1 MKEGTLASALEFGLT
16 ESEFQLIV
24 DKMART
30 PNYLE
35 LAIFSVM
42 WSEHCSY
49 KSSKPYLRKFPT
61 KSPAVIQ
68 GPGENAGVVDIGD
81 DLAVVFKVESH
92 NHPSAIE
99 PYQGAA
105 TGVGGIIRDIFTMG
119 ARPILTLDPLFFGPT
134 SDAHSR
140 NLLDGV
146 VRGIAGY
153 GNCVGVPNLGGEL
166 HFDDCYKIN
175 PLVNVF
181 CLGIA
186 KHNEIKYAR
195 ASEPGDV
202 VMIIGAKTGRDGIHG
217 ATFASDELSDESEEK
232 RSAVQVGDPFLE
244 KLLIEATLEL
254 ISEDAIEAV
263 QDLGA
268 AGLTSSSVEMCGRT
282 GRGIILNMDSVPRR
296 AENMTAYEFM
306 LSESQERML
315 LMVKPENVEKIHEI
329 LTKWDLDSAVIG
341 EVTDS
346 GNITIVEKGE
356 TVCNIPVSYLTDSAP
371 EYDLP
376 TKRPDLESRM
386 REPSGFVLPSWDHEN
401 LIKKMASSGEGCSK
415 EWAYHQYD
423 TTLLTNTVIP
433 PSVGSGVIRIKN
445 TNKAIAVTSDAKPK
459 YCYLHPRHGGAQTVF
474 EGARNLFATGAKP
487 LAISDCLNF
496 GNPNKPE
503 VYYEFAE
510 CVKGM
515 IEALEE
521 LNIPVIS
528 GNVSLYNESP
538 EGAIKP
544 TPVVCMVGIADK
556 DKINPPSFQ
565 RTSDVVMLLGNT
577 YSEFGGSL
585 LYDILEGKTFGR
597 PPAVRPEAEI
607 ALGDLLLDATDKG
620 YLASASDLSEGGLAA
635 VLIESVCESGI
646 GCQISLKSKGSKLTE
661 QLFSETAARALISVP
676 PEKVLQM
683 QELATKHEVPAEII
697 GVVGGNTL
705 SLSGSFDIPVEELS
719 NLYFNSLRE
728 KMDA

>member
-1 MKEGTLASALEFGLT
+1 MKEGTLNLALEFGLT
-16 ESEFQLIV
+16 ENEYSLIN
-24 DKMART
+24 DKMVRT
-30 PNYLE
+30 PNLLE

-49 KSSKPYLRKFPT
+49 KSSKSALKLFPT

-81 DLAVVFKVESH
+81 DLAIVFKVESH

-119 ARPILTLDPLFFGPT
+119 ARPLLTLDPLFFGHT
-134 SDAHSR
+134 DDAHSR

-186 KHNEIKYAR
+186 KHDEIKYAR
-195 ASEPGDV
+195 ASEPGDI
-202 VMIIGAKTGRDGIHG
+202 VMLIGAKTGRDGIHG
-217 ATFASDELSDESEEK
+217 ATFASDELTEESEEK
-232 RSAVQVGDPFLE
+232 RSAIQVGDPFLE

-254 ISEDAIEAV
+254 ISENIIEAV

-282 GRGIILNMDSVPRR
+282 GRGIIMNMDSVPRR
-296 AENMTAYEFM
+296 AENMTAYEIM

-315 LMVKPENVEKIHEI
+315 LMVKPENVEKIHII
-329 LTKWDLDSAVIG
+329 LEKWDLDSSVIG
-341 EVTDS
+341 EVTDT
-346 GNITIVEKGE
+346 GNIVIVEDGE
-356 TVCNIPVSYLTDSAP
+356 LVCEIPVTYLTDSAP

-376 TKRPDLESRM
+376 KKRPDLESRM
-386 REPSGFVLPSWDHEN
+386 REPSDFRLPSWDHEN
-401 LIKKMASSGEGCSK
+401 LLKKMASSGEGCSK
-415 EWAYHQYD
+415 EWVYHQYD
-423 TTLLTNTVIP
+423 TTLLTNTMIA
-433 PSVGSGVIRIKN
+433 PSSGPGVIRIKN
-445 TNKAIAVTSDAKPK
+445 TDKAIAVTSDSKPRF
-459 YCYLHPRHGGAQTVF
+459 CWLHPRHGGAHTVY
-474 EGARNLFATGAKP
+474 ESARNLFATGAKP

-503 VYYEFAE
+503 NYYEFSE

-515 IEALEE
+515 IEALEN
-521 LNIPVIS
+521 LNVPVVS

-538 EGAIKP
+538 EGAVKP
-544 TPVVCMVGIADK
+544 TPVVVMVGITDK
-556 DKINPPSFQ
+556 DKINPAKFQ
-565 RTSDVVMLLGNT
+565 RASDIIILLGKT
-577 YSEFGGSL
+577 HPEFGGSL
-585 LYDILEGKTFGR
+585 LYQILEGKTFGR

-607 ALGDLLLDATDKG
+607 ALGDLLLSATEKR
-620 YLASASDLSEGGLAA
+620 LIASATDLSEGGLAQA
-635 VLIESVCESGI
+635 LIESVCESGL
-646 GCQISLKSKGSKLTE
+646 GAQISLKANNVDLTT
-661 QLFSETAARALISVP
+661 QLFSESSARILISVP
-676 PEKVLQM
+676 PEKIASL
-683 QELATKHEVPAEII
+683 QELARNNEVEAEII
-697 GVVGGNTL
+697 GIVGGNTL
-705 SLSGSFDIPVEELS
+705 SVSGHFDIPVTELS
-719 NLYFNSLRE
+719 SLYFNTLRE
-728 KMDA
+728 QMDG